1 MGDERNFTEAIA
13 ALGATIRE
21 LRLDLMLRGND
32 IDRLKE
38 ENNKLRMENAELLKL
53 AAERRLASDAN

>member
-1 MGDERNFTEAIA
+1 MGDERNLTEAIA

-38 ENNKLRMENAELLKL
+38 ENNKLRLENAELLKL
-53 AAERRLASDAN
+53 AAERRLANDTD